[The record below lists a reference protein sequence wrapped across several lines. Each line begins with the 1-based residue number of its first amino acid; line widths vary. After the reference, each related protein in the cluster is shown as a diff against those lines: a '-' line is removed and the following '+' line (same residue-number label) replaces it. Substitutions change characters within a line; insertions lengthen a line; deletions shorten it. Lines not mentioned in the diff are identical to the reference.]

1 MLLKLACLITIAALP
16 QTLLAEQQTPDLTV
30 FDLHNKSD
38 QQKLSYILGLEMFEE
53 RTRQGFVLNLTW
65 WPKQFGTNKQVCLQ
79 ICQQPNTSHCDN
91 EARNDC

>member
-1 MLLKLACLITIAALP
+1 MLLKVACLITIAALP

-53 RTRQGFVLNLTW
+53 
-65 WPKQFGTNKQVCLQ
+65 
-79 ICQQPNTSHCDN
+79 S
-91 EARNDC
+91 